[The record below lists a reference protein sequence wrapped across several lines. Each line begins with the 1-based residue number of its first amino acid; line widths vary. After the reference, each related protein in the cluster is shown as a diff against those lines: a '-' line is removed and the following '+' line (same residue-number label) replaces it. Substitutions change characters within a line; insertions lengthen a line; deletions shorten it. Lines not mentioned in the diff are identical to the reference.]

1 MRILNKEAGAKSLDE
16 LGFQDDDLNSLNEA
30 INSPQ
35 GMILVTGPTGSGKTT
50 TLYTILQTINKPSM
64 NILTAEDPVEY
75 ELEGIASAS

>member
-35 GMILVTGPTGSGKTT
+35 GMILVTGPTEWKNNYPVH
-50 TLYTILQTINKPSM
+50 YTSNH
-64 NILTAEDPVEY
+64 
-75 ELEGIASAS
+75 